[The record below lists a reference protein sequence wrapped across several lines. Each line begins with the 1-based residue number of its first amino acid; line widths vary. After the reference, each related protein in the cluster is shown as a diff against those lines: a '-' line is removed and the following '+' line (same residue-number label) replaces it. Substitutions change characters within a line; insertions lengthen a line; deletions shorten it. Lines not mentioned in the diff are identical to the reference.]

1 MSLDCTR
8 GLHPPS
14 PVPISALDSMMWWRS
29 ASLLDSEAVITLPNV
44 PQPRKRRPRPC
55 GGDIV
60 NIVVNSRP

>member
-29 ASLLDSEAVITLPNV
+29 ASLLDSEAVIIL
-44 PQPRKRRPRPC
+44 PRKRRPRPC